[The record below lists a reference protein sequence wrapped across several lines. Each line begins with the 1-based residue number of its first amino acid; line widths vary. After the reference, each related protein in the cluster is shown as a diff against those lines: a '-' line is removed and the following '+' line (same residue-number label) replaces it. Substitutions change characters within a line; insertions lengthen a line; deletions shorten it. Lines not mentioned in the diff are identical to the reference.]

1 MNMQEAVRSVLSQY
15 ASFSGRARRSEYWFF
30 YLAIVIVSVVA
41 SILDL
46 IIGMQILGWI
56 VAAATIV
63 PSISASA
70 RRLHD
75 TGRSGWWQLIGIIPV
90 IGWILLIV
98 WLATDSNPG
107 DNQYGLN
114 PKGAGLDAYGSA
126 KPIA

>member
-30 YLAIVIVSVVA
+30 YLAVVIVSVVA

-46 IIGMQILGWI
+46 IIGVQILGWI

-75 TGRSGWWQLIGIIPV
+75 VGRSGWWQLIGIIPI

-107 DNQYGLN
+107 DNQYGPN

-126 KPIA
+126 KRIA